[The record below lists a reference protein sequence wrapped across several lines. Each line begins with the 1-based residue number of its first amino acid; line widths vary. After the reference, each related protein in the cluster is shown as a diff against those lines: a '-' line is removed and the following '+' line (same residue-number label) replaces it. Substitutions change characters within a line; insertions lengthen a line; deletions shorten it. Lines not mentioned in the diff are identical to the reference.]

1 MARVGKKNKTKFVLR
16 KELIILVFILL
27 AMIVTTICLSIPSKD
42 EKRLEEFNQAISS
55 YNTANSTQYNLLDD
69 QMVFQKANLKGI
81 EKAIDNSKGTE
92 SEPKYT
98 YVLYGSLSNATIL
111 ENLSAIN
118 TEAKNREVK
127 KVYFYAS
134 DKVDGQEDLNDA
146 DFLAEIEQDETVFN
160 KDVLNGVDKVDL
172 LKPTALYVYK
182 NGELVFN
189 SMKAT
194 EDETYSWSLIIN
206 QAFSK

>member
-189 SMKAT
+189 SMKAA

>member
-16 KELIILVFILL
+16 KELIILVLILV
-27 AMIVTTICLSIPSKD
+27 AMIVTTICLSIPSKE
-42 EKRLEEFNQAISS
+42 EKRIEEFNQAITT
-55 YNTANSTQYNLLDD
+55 YNTANSTSYSLLGDD
-69 QMVFQKANLKGI
+69 MVFYKTNLKGI
-81 EKAIDNSKGTE
+81 EKAIDASNGTE
-92 SEPKYT
+92 AEPKYT
-98 YVLYGSLSNATIL
+98 YILYGSLSNSTIL

-118 TEAKNREVK
+118 EEAKQHEVK
-127 KVYFYAS
+127 KVYFYS
-134 DKVDGQEDLNDA
+134 SSKVDEQEDLNDA

-194 EDETYSWSLIIN
+194 EDDTYSWSLIIN